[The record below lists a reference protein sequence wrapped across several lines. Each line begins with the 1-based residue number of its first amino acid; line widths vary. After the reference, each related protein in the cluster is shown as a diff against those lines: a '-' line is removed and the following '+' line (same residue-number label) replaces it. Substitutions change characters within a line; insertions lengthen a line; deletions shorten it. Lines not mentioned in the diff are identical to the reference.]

1 MKTFTALALAAAFV
15 AVAPLGATATAT
27 APAPA
32 RGSAC
37 ALIGPTDV
45 VASTG
50 GAPIG
55 PMRPHAYPND
65 PASECYILTSAGT
78 IKAALFPVEGA
89 RQMSSIRAGYGAL
102 ETVHGI
108 GDEAVYSKRYATLA
122 IRRGKSTL
130 MLSLASPD
138 DAQNRRIVLALGKR
152 VAPKIR

>member
-1 MKTFTALALAAAFV
+1 MKTITALALAAAFV
-15 AVAPLGATATAT
+15 AVTPLCATATAR
-27 APAPA
+27 AN
-32 RGSAC
+32 AC
-37 ALIGPTDV
+37 ALIGPADV

-50 GAPIG
+50 GPPTG
-55 PMRPHAYPND
+55 PVRPHAYPND
-65 PASECYILTSAGT
+65 PASECYILTSKGT

-152 VAPKIR
+152 VARKLR